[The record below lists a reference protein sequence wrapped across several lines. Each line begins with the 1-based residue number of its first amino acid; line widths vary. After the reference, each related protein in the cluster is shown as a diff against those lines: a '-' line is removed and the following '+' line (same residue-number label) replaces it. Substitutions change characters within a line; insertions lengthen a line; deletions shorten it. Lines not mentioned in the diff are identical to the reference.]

1 MEVVLVSVPRVLAV
15 IGLLVVGIVLLPL
28 LASFLDGE
36 GTENLIL
43 PIHLVVMAVLGALV
57 WRALPPAPDSHRA
70 TTSAGTTSGGPAV
83 GERTSSARLL
93 LAGAVVGVAA
103 GVVALLLF
111 FVLLSGFDGA

>member
-1 MEVVLVSVPRVLAV
+1 MSVPRVLAV

-57 WRALPPAPDSHRA
+57 WRALPASPGSRRP
-70 TTSAGTTSGGPAV
+70 TTSGAGTSVGATSGAPAV
-83 GERTSSARLL
+83 GERTSSSRLL

-103 GVVALLLF
+103 AVVALLLF